1 MIFAETERLILRTP
15 STRDFES
22 FLRSW
27 DDPEMTRYTGRRD
40 NIAEFITTLIAEMQA
55 KQPGETDAKG
65 PWYQY
70 TIERRDGG
78 DVVGDIGIGF
88 GVPGERQVEIG
99 YRIHPDHQRRGY
111 AKEAVA
117 AIIDH
122 LIDAHAIHRFVGVA
136 AAANAGS
143 IAVLTALGF
152 RQEGH
157 FRESFL
163 CDGEWTDDHYYALL
177 ADEWR
182 RLPRPR

>member
-15 STRDFES
+15 ETRDFNS

-40 NIAEFITTLIAEMQA
+40 NVGAFIAALIAEMQA
-55 KQPGETDAKG
+55 KQPGDTGANG
-65 PWYQY
+65 PWYQN
-70 TIERRDGG
+70 TIERRDDGN
-78 DVVGDIGIGF
+78 VVGDIGIGF

-117 AIIDH
+117 GIIDH
-122 LIDAHAIHRFVGVA
+122 LIDAHAIHRFIGVA

-143 IAVLTALGF
+143 IAVLTAHGF
-152 RQEGH
+152 RREGH

-163 CDGEWTDDHYYALL
+163 CDGTWIDDYYFALL
-177 ADEWR
+177 AEER
-182 RLPRPR
+182 RARAMAR